1 MKISGQNQG
10 SRFSR
15 PAGRR
20 SERGFLVIALLVI
33 LAIMLIYVNANV
45 RLLGH
50 LKRELKLVEQKQI
63 LRLEKTGAQP
73 LRLTSIATNA
83 ATKLTAPE
91 PK

>member
-1 MKISGQNQG
+1 MNLSPQNQG
-10 SRFSR
+10 SRLTR
-15 PAGRR
+15 PAVRR
-20 SERGFLVIALLVI
+20 SERGFLVIALLAI

-50 LKRELKLVEQKQI
+50 LKRELKLVEHKQI

-73 LRLTSIATNA
+73 WRLTNIATNSP
-83 ATKLTAPE
+83 TEPTAPQ